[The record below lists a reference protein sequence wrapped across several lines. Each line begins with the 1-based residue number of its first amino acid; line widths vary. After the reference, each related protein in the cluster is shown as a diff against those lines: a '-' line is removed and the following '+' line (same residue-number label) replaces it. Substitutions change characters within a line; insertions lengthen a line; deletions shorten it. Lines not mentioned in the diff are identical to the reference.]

1 MQDIPFTPDAL
12 KQHFHEHRRDLER
25 ERWPDCA
32 EGQRYL
38 FEGVYNAQRD
48 ELAQFL
54 HRGISKATWLSPI
67 LTRKGH
73 EADRKALSR
82 IAIGLL
88 AARILEDKGFFPSQ
102 SAATDAR
109 EILHRAEQKANGFFQ
124 TVIARD
130 LATLD
135 GDLSAQQMNDILR
148 CLMAHFTGPASFSM
162 VTPEMLGYLYETA
175 LVAERKQSR
184 DSAVELSGIH
194 YTPRSLARHIL
205 ERIPLEELPPS
216 QRCILD
222 MACGSGSFLLAATQ
236 RLEEVFDARESDA
249 EANLLEHLMAHVIG
263 NDTDE
268 IARLVTRL
276 IYLLEHWV
284 KTGEAKDVPEPRR
297 LWGEDALDLT
307 PERFAGMPPR

>member
-1 MQDIPFTPDAL
+1 
-12 KQHFHEHRRDLER
+12 
-25 ERWPDCA
+25 
-32 EGQRYL
+32 
-38 FEGVYNAQRD
+38 
-48 ELAQFL
+48 
-54 HRGISKATWLSPI
+54 
-67 LTRKGH
+67 
-73 EADRKALSR
+73 
-82 IAIGLL
+82 
-88 AARILEDKGFFPSQ
+88 
-102 SAATDAR
+102 
-109 EILHRAEQKANGFFQ
+109 
-124 TVIARD
+124 
-130 LATLD
+130 
-135 GDLSAQQMNDILR
+135 MNDILR

-297 LWGEDALDLT
+297 LWGENALDLA
-307 PERFAGMPPR
+307 PERFAGMPPSVIVGNPPFGATEDGKQMASRFLLKALELLAPGGFLGMVMPGSFLKMRRQKAGNVRESSGGV